1 MRLKNTSRYPDDEVR
16 RLVEFGMKGV
26 RTAGLA
32 VHVKNTA
39 CGIAGMAYEG
49 VPYMSPARKLRTVER
64 LVTLRVG
71 VPESFPGDNV
81 REFPDGRWM
90 PGAAPL
96 DFGQRYQARWNPKA
110 GRVEHRRA
118 VRRPYGGKRAPVL
131 EYRNWREG
139 LVAIAAHE
147 ARHIHQYQH
156 GKPRSEV
163 DCERFAAKALE
174 RYRRSE
180 VTK

>member
-1 MRLKNTSRYPDDEVR
+1 MRLKNTSRYPGDEVR

-26 RTAGLA
+26 RTTGVA

-39 CGIAGMAYEG
+39 RGIAGMAYEG
-49 VPYMSPARKLRTVER
+49 APYMSPASKLKTVER

-71 VPESFPGDNV
+71 APDSFPCDNV
-81 REFPDGRWM
+81 REFPDGPWRVWR
-90 PGAAPL
+90 PEV
-96 DFGQRYQARWNPKA
+96 D
-110 GRVEHRRA
+110 GRLGELTETRDCGGVTEWRPM
-118 VRRPYGGKRAPVL
+118 VRRPYGGKRSPVV
-131 EYRNWREG
+131 ECRNWREG

-147 ARHIHQYQH
+147 ARHIHQYLH

-174 RYRRSE
+174 RYRRE
-180 VTK
+180 TAE